1 MSCPRDLC
9 ASATLGSSPTVA
21 ARPSY
26 GSASR
31 YWPGQTART
40 HRLPKHRPKLLVRP
54 GGVLDVAARWRSS
67 NDSPPLRRA
76 SVLPRSA
83 TCNQYDLLFL
93 ISKLASA
100 ATPAG
105 EDCPPLARSHR
116 RASRHSPRESF
127 SPLDEPL
134 TALLILFQDQQ
145 HNSKRIT
152 SQCQTSSL
160 QVALSKTLR
169 PPNSPP
175 PQHHF
180 AGAFPIQP

>member
-1 MSCPRDLC
+1 
-9 ASATLGSSPTVA
+9 
-21 ARPSY
+21 
-26 GSASR
+26 
-31 YWPGQTART
+31 
-40 HRLPKHRPKLLVRP
+40 
-54 GGVLDVAARWRSS
+54 VAARWRSS

-100 ATPAG
+100 AAPAG

-116 RASRHSPRESF
+116 RASRHSTRESF

-134 TALLILFQDQQ
+134 SALLILFQDQQ

-175 PQHHF
+175 TPTSFRRSVSDTALGLRGSCLAGVRKHYAVF
-180 AGAFPIQP
+180 RGAF

>member
-1 MSCPRDLC
+1 
-9 ASATLGSSPTVA
+9 AGA
-21 ARPSY
+21 A
-26 GSASR
+26 A
-31 YWPGQTART
+31 
-40 HRLPKHRPKLLVRP
+40 
-54 GGVLDVAARWRSS
+54 
-67 NDSPPLRRA
+67 
-76 SVLPRSA
+76 
-83 TCNQYDLLFL
+83 
-93 ISKLASA
+93 
-100 ATPAG
+100 PAG

-134 TALLILFQDQQ
+134 SALLILFQDQQ

-175 PQHHF
+175 TPTSFHRSVSRSEEHTSELQSLTNLVCRLLLEKNKNT
-180 AGAFPIQP
+180 